1 MLGHAMLFSL
11 HPRIASKS
19 SSGEV
24 VNTMPLFTVDASQY
38 QRPFEYFIASV
49 WDEQRIHNAPV
60 ATHEST
66 ETAVRNLKL

>member
-1 MLGHAMLFSL
+1 
-11 HPRIASKS
+11 
-19 SSGEV
+19 
-24 VNTMPLFTVDASQY
+24 MPLFTVDASQY

-60 ATHEST
+60 AAHNST